1 MFVGLAWLTSNHM
14 FLLGYFWDKSLTLVI
29 FEKFEVALV
38 LLGQFQ
44 NFQKCTRAIYRKL
57 PSQACDY

>member
-57 PSQACDY
+57 LSQACDY